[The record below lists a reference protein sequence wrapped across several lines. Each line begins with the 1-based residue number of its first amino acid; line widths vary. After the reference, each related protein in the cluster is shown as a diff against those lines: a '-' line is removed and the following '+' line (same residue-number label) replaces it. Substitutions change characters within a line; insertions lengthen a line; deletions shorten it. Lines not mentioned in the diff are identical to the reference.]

1 MRVVG
6 NREGF
11 VSLWECN
18 TCMCVGL
25 IKEEVIDVVSIHNPN
40 ESCNV
45 EMTVS
50 KGAEGCVRYVKCS
63 PFQKELMLCFFSV
76 FASPTPK
83 LSLSPPPFSYEYF
96 CVCFLPL
103 ESLRSFVHRI
113 LHVISTWHVSSVSHS
128 IAKVLYD

>member
-76 FASPTPK
+76 FASPTPQTRS
-83 LSLSPPPFSYEYF
+83 LSLPLFLRIF
-96 CVCFLPL
+96 LCAFLPL